1 MLVGYAFGSRVA
13 CCDFFLLCLPV
24 LRLFL
29 RGGVGGRMVRTV
41 VPLGDACAS
50 RFPSSLSDTGSSG
63 EIQCWF
69 GSDWISA
76 APSPDSSSH
85 ESLRTMS
92 PSPSLN
98 VGDLPVGIVDPPGD
112 PVQLGCSP
120 GDLGTS
126 TMGALVRMVHLFRL
140 GVELMTHCCSFPL
153 N

>member
-76 APSPDSSSH
+76 ALSPDSSSH

-92 PSPSLN
+92 PSPSLK
-98 VGDLPVGIVDPPGD
+98 VGDHPVGIVDPAMGMFSRRPWNFHH
-112 PVQLGCSP
+112 GCFGP
-120 GDLGTS
+120 
-126 TMGALVRMVHLFRL
+126 
-140 GVELMTHCCSFPL
+140 
-153 N
+153 